1 MSNQHGFTLGKSCD
15 FALSSSV
22 DYIESA
28 IHKRGFCIGIFLDIQ
43 GAFDNLPFDVIMTQL
58 RHRGIDDELINWY
71 DHLLQNRNITATLN
85 GLEASRRPVK
95 GTPQGGVLSADIWN
109 ISNQPLLDL
118 FAGKRDT
125 KAIGF
130 ADDTLLLLKGKNLN
144 HLIKRAQTNLNKAL
158 RWGNSVG
165 LTFNPLK
172 TAIIN

>member
-1 MSNQHGFTLGKSCD
+1 M
-15 FALSSSV
+15 
-22 DYIESA
+22 
-28 IHKRGFCIGIFLDIQ
+28 
-43 GAFDNLPFDVIMTQL
+43 
-58 RHRGIDDELINWY
+58 
-71 DHLLQNRNITATLN
+71 
-85 GLEASRRPVK
+85 
-95 GTPQGGVLSADIWN
+95 ADIWN
-109 ISNQPLLDL
+109 LSNQPLLEL

-172 TAIIN
+172 TAIIFFHHKNLIDEQELTKIKMGDVSVPYVSSTRYLGVIIDSKLSWREHLKDKINDCKKTLMMC